1 MKTETNKAE
10 RLAKWAGALETARG
24 KLTQHEL
31 PSPAIIQTALDGML
45 KRNGGMLKKA
55 PAFREKPLAS
65 LLHRLIAWNNSGG
78 NLWGI
83 FSTKQDAQTLARFD
97 DSFGAWWKAPKSRM
111 AEHKALI
118 GDMSGDALHDQLET
132 MSIVLCGGK
141 SRAIDRWQQVL
152 GW

>member
-1 MKTETNKAE
+1 MKTETNKTE
-10 RLAKWAGALETARG
+10 RMAQWAGALEVARG
-24 KLTQHEL
+24 KLTKSEL

-45 KRNGGMLKKA
+45 KRNGGMLKNA
-55 PAFREKPLAS
+55 PSFRERPLAS

-78 NLWGI
+78 NLWGL
-83 FSTKQDAQTLARFD
+83 FSTKQDADMLARFD